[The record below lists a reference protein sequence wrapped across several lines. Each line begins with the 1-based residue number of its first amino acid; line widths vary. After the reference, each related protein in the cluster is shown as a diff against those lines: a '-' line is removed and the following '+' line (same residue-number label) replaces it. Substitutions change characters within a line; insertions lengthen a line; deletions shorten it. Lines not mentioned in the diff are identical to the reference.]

1 MDEQRRYSR
10 IQSSE
15 PASIELAGS
24 GDRISTTLRN
34 ISCDGVGIDLEP
46 GTNLQPPTRVRVHLS
61 LHGAAVDLPARVVW
75 SSPSRAGLH
84 LLLAETDRDSKKA
97 FGAWITPLTKELL
110 SR

>member
-1 MDEQRRYSR
+1 MDEQRRYPR

-24 GDRISTTLRN
+24 GDRISTDASEHLLRR
-34 ISCDGVGIDLEP
+34 GRHRP
-46 GTNLQPPTRVRVHLS
+46 RAGTNLQPPTRVRVHLS

-75 SSPSRAGLH
+75 SSASRAGLH